1 MVNSIGFSYK
11 KQGAKPITSRQV
23 QIN

>member
-1 MVNSIGFSYK
+1 MGFSYK
-11 KQGAKPITSRQV
+11 EQGAKPITSRRV

>member
-1 MVNSIGFSYK
+1 MGFLYK
-11 KQGAKPITSRQV
+11 EQGAKPITSRRV